1 MSARNAQEHSF
12 IFLGGLHRSGTTLLG
27 RLLAEH
33 PQVSG
38 FADTG
43 VPADEGQ
50 HLQSVYPPARIYG
63 GPGRFAFAARAAL
76 TEHSPLVSDDSR
88 DALLAGWRTHWD
100 TALPYLL
107 EKSPPNL
114 IRFRFLQALF
124 PNAYF
129 IAMTRHPIAV
139 AYATQKWSQT
149 SIPSLLE
156 HWLVAHDTFAADRAY
171 VERLEV
177 VRYEDLV
184 PAPRQTIAR
193 LDDFL
198 GLSGHSPSLEVA
210 PGSNERY
217 FELWR
222 RDARRPLGRFAHS
235 RTVRRLA
242 GRFETHGYSLTD
254 L

>member
-1 MSARNAQEHSF
+1 MSSDEAPDHSF
-12 IFLGGLHRSGTTLLG
+12 VFIGGLHRSGTTLLG

-50 HLQSVYPPARIYG
+50 HLQSLYPAAREYG
-63 GPGRFAFAARAAL
+63 GPGRFAFADEAAL
-76 TEHSPLVSDDSR
+76 TEESALVSGESR
-88 DALLAGWRTHWD
+88 EALLTEWRPHWD
-100 TALPYLL
+100 TALPYLV

-124 PNAYF
+124 PGAYS
-129 IAMTRHPIAV
+129 IAVTRHPIAV
-139 AYATQKWSQT
+139 AYATQKWSRT
-149 SIPSLLE
+149 SISSLLA
-156 HWLVAHDTFAADRAY
+156 HWLAAHDRFAADRRLID
-171 VERLEV
+171 RLEV

-184 PAPRQTIAR
+184 GDPQETIAR

-198 GLSGHSPSLEVA
+198 GLTSHRASTQVES
-210 PGSNERY
+210 GSNERY

-222 RDARRPLGRFAHS
+222 RDARRPLRRLSHA
-235 RTVRRLA
+235 RLLRRLA
-242 GRFETHGYSLTD
+242 GRVETYGYSLTE